1 MIQGNKAVEV
11 FGITKKFGS
20 IIAVD
25 SVTFDV
31 TEGEIFGFLGPNGA
45 GKTTMLRTISGV
57 IKEVAPGK
65 KEHPTVSGT
74 ITYDGKRID
83 KLKAWKIVKMGI
95 IHCPERRKPFG
106 EMTTLENLK
115 MGAYLRKDKKGIKKD
130 LEWIY
135 ELFPILK
142 ERANQM
148 SKTLSG
154 GEQQMLAIA
163 RALMSK
169 PKLLAIDEPS
179 LGLAPTLKEKVL
191 ESIKKIWRS
200 GVTVLLVEQDV
211 SITLA
216 TAQRIY
222 ILANGRIAVEG
233 TAKELMKNRDVREI
247 YLGL

>member
-1 MIQGNKAVEV
+1 VLEVKDLMVHYDGAIALNRVNLKVE
-11 FGITKKFGS
+11 
-20 IIAVD
+20 D
-25 SVTFDV
+25 
-31 TEGEIFGFLGPNGA
+31 GEFVGVVGPNGA
-45 GKTTMLRTISGV
+45 GKTTLLRTISGV

-65 KEHPTVSGT
+65 KEKPSVSGT
-74 ITYDGKRID
+74 ITFDGKRID

-95 IHCPERRKPFG
+95 VHCPERRRPFG

-115 MGAYLRKDKKGIKKD
+115 MGAYLRKDRKGIKKD

-142 ERANQM
+142 ERTKQM
-148 SKTLSG
+148 SETLSG

-169 PKLLAIDEPS
+169 PKLLGIDEPS

-191 ESIKKIWRS
+191 DSIKEIWRS

-222 ILANGRIAVEG
+222 VLAHGRIAVEG
-233 TAKELMKNRDVREI
+233 TKEELMKNRDVREI

>member
-1 MIQGNKAVEV
+1 LLEVKDLIVHYDGAIALNRVNLRVE
-11 FGITKKFGS
+11 
-20 IIAVD
+20 D
-25 SVTFDV
+25 
-31 TEGEIFGFLGPNGA
+31 GEFVGVVGPNGA
-45 GKTTMLRTISGV
+45 GKTTLLRTISGV

-95 IHCPERRKPFG
+95 VHCPERRKPFG

-115 MGAYLRKDKKGIKKD
+115 MGAYLRKHKSDIKKD
-130 LEWIY
+130 LEWVY

-148 SKTLSG
+148 SQTLSG

-191 ESIKKIWRS
+191 ESIKEIWRS

-222 ILANGRIAVEG
+222 VLAHGRVAVEG

>member
-1 MIQGNKAVEV
+1 MLEVKDLIVHYDGAIALNRVNLKVEDGEFV
-11 FGITKKFGS
+11 GI
-20 IIAVD
+20 V
-25 SVTFDV
+25 
-31 TEGEIFGFLGPNGA
+31 GPNGA
-45 GKTTMLRTISGV
+45 GKTTLLRTISGV
-57 IKEVAPGK
+57 ITEVAPGK
-65 KEHPTVSGT
+65 KERPTVSGT
-74 ITYDGKRID
+74 IKYDGKRID

-95 IHCPERRKPFG
+95 IHCPERRRPFG

-115 MGAYLRKDKKGIKKD
+115 MGAYLRKDKSAIKKD

-135 ELFPILK
+135 QLFPILK
-142 ERANQM
+142 ERKKQM

-169 PKLLAIDEPS
+169 PKLLGIDEPS
-179 LGLAPTLKEKVL
+179 LGLAPTLKENVL
-191 ESIKKIWRS
+191 NSIKQIWRS

-222 ILANGRIAVEG
+222 VLAHGKIAVEG
-233 TAKELMKNRDVREI
+233 TKEQLMKNRDVREI

>member
-1 MIQGNKAVEV
+1 MLEVKDLIVHYDGAIALNRVNLKVE
-11 FGITKKFGS
+11 
-20 IIAVD
+20 D
-25 SVTFDV
+25 
-31 TEGEIFGFLGPNGA
+31 GEFVGVVGPNGA
-45 GKTTMLRTISGV
+45 GKTTLLRTISGV

-65 KEHPTVSGT
+65 KEKPSVSGT

-83 KLKAWKIVKMGI
+83 KLKAWKIVKRGI
-95 IHCPERRKPFG
+95 IHCPERRRPFG

-115 MGAYLRKDKKGIKKD
+115 MGAYLRKDKGEIKKD
-130 LEWIY
+130 LERIY

-148 SKTLSG
+148 SRTLSG

-163 RALMSK
+163 RAIMSK

-191 ESIKKIWRS
+191 ESIKEIWRS

>member
-1 MIQGNKAVEV
+1 VLEVKDLTVHYDGAMALNRVNLKVE
-11 FGITKKFGS
+11 
-20 IIAVD
+20 D
-25 SVTFDV
+25 
-31 TEGEIFGFLGPNGA
+31 GEFVGVVGPNGS
-45 GKTTMLRTISGV
+45 GKTTLLRTISGV
-57 IKEVAPGK
+57 IKEVAPGRR
-65 KEHPTVSGT
+65 EHPSVSGT

-95 IHCPERRKPFG
+95 VHCPERRRPFS
-106 EMTTLENLK
+106 EMSTIENLM
-115 MGAYLRKDKKGIKKD
+115 MGAYLRKDKQEVKKD
-130 LEWIY
+130 LEWVY

-148 SKTLSG
+148 SQTLSG

-179 LGLAPTLKEKVL
+179 LGLAPMLKENVL
-191 ESIKKIWRS
+191 ERIKEIWRS

-211 SITLA
+211 STTLA

-222 ILANGRIAVEG
+222 VLAHGRIAVEG
-233 TAKELMKNRDVREI
+233 TREELMKNRDVREI

>member
-1 MIQGNKAVEV
+1 VLEVKDLTVHYDGAIALNRVNLKVE
-11 FGITKKFGS
+11 
-20 IIAVD
+20 D
-25 SVTFDV
+25 
-31 TEGEIFGFLGPNGA
+31 GEFVGVVGPNGA
-45 GKTTMLRTISGV
+45 GKTTLLRTISGV
-57 IKEVAPGK
+57 IREVAPGK
-65 KEHPTVSGT
+65 KEKPSVSGT

-83 KLKAWKIVKMGI
+83 KLNAWKIVKMGI
-95 IHCPERRKPFG
+95 IHCPERRRPFG

-115 MGAYLRKDKKGIKKD
+115 MGAYLRKDKGQVKKD
-130 LEWIY
+130 LKWIY

-148 SKTLSG
+148 SQTLSG

-191 ESIKKIWRS
+191 DSIKEIWRS

-222 ILANGRIAVEG
+222 ILAHGRIAVEG

>member
-1 MIQGNKAVEV
+1 LLEVKDLTVHYDGAIALNRVSLKVE
-11 FGITKKFGS
+11 
-20 IIAVD
+20 D
-25 SVTFDV
+25 
-31 TEGEIFGFLGPNGA
+31 GEFVGVVGPNGA
-45 GKTTMLRTISGV
+45 GKSTLLRTISGV
-57 IKEVAPGK
+57 IKEVAPGR

-74 ITYDGKRID
+74 IRFDGKRID
-83 KLKAWKIVKMGI
+83 KLNAWKIVKKGI
-95 IHCPERRKPFG
+95 VHCPERRRPFS

-142 ERANQM
+142 ERAKQM
-148 SKTLSG
+148 SQTLSG

-191 ESIKKIWRS
+191 ESIKEIWRS

-222 ILANGRIAVEG
+222 ILAHGRIAVEG
-233 TAKELMKNRDVREI
+233 TTKELMKNRDVREI

>member
-1 MIQGNKAVEV
+1 MLEVKDLIVHYDGAIALNRVNLRVE
-11 FGITKKFGS
+11 
-20 IIAVD
+20 D
-25 SVTFDV
+25 
-31 TEGEIFGFLGPNGA
+31 GEFVGVVGPNGA
-45 GKTTMLRTISGV
+45 GKTTLLRTISGV

-95 IHCPERRKPFG
+95 VHCPERRKPFG

-115 MGAYLRKDKKGIKKD
+115 MGAYLRKHKSGIKKD
-130 LEWIY
+130 LEWVY

-191 ESIKKIWRS
+191 ESIKEIWRS

-222 ILANGRIAVEG
+222 ILAHGRVAVEG
-233 TAKELMKNRDVREI
+233 TTKELMKNRDVREI

>member
-1 MIQGNKAVEV
+1 MLEIKDLTVHYDGAIALNKVNLKIE
-11 FGITKKFGS
+11 
-20 IIAVD
+20 D
-25 SVTFDV
+25 
-31 TEGEIFGFLGPNGA
+31 GEFVGVVGPNGA
-45 GKTTMLRTISGV
+45 GKSTLLRTISGV
-57 IKEVAPGK
+57 LREVAPGK
-65 KEHPTVSGT
+65 REHPTVSGT
-74 ITYDGKRID
+74 IKFDGKKIT
-83 KLKAWKIVKMGI
+83 KLKAWKIVKRGI
-95 IHCPERRKPFG
+95 VYCPERRRPFS

-130 LEWIY
+130 LEWVY
-135 ELFPILK
+135 NLFPILK

-148 SKTLSG
+148 SQTLSG

-179 LGLAPTLKEKVL
+179 LGLAPTLKEKML
-191 ESIKKIWRS
+191 ESIKEIWRS

-216 TAQRIY
+216 IAQRIY
-222 ILANGRIAVEG
+222 VLANGRIAVEG
-233 TAKELMKNRDVREI
+233 TKEELMKNRDVREI

>member
-1 MIQGNKAVEV
+1 VLEVKDLTVHYDGAIALNRVNLKVE
-11 FGITKKFGS
+11 
-20 IIAVD
+20 D
-25 SVTFDV
+25 
-31 TEGEIFGFLGPNGA
+31 GEFVGVVGPNGA
-45 GKTTMLRTISGV
+45 GKTTLLRTISGV

-74 ITYDGKRID
+74 IRFDGKRID
-83 KLKAWKIVKMGI
+83 KLKAWKIVKKGI
-95 IHCPERRKPFG
+95 VHCPERRRPFS

-115 MGAYLRKDKKGIKKD
+115 MGAYLRKDKGQVKKD
-130 LEWIY
+130 LKWIY

-148 SKTLSG
+148 SQTLSG

-163 RALMSK
+163 RALMTK

-191 ESIKKIWRS
+191 DSIKEIWRS

-222 ILANGRIAVEG
+222 ILAHGRIAVEG